1 MIPLT
6 IIRLFEN
13 GRPRRPQFVGNRGST
28 RSHCSSVIAS
38 NRDFSFTPPVSRDPH
53 LTYRRHTLARRQV
66 IVSGCGNQGY
76 EPTVC
81 NPTRHPRRSRPVSP
95 HGAEVNRVEASTRD
109 KVTAPRRKT
118 GPQPQWPTPTGET
131 TSAHQTSSEHQLTRT
146 SSKDCTTCRTTA
158 AGSSE
163 AMMARTIATPA
174 TPVAA
179 KAGTSA
185 TWTSPI
191 ATTGRLLAP
200 TKAGYP

>member
-1 MIPLT
+1 M
-6 IIRLFEN
+6 
-13 GRPRRPQFVGNRGST
+13 
-28 RSHCSSVIAS
+28 
-38 NRDFSFTPPVSRDPH
+38 
-53 LTYRRHTLARRQV
+53 
-66 IVSGCGNQGY
+66 
-76 EPTVC
+76 
-81 NPTRHPRRSRPVSP
+81 
-95 HGAEVNRVEASTRD
+95 NRVEASTRD
-109 KVTAPRRKT
+109 KVTAPQRKRDRNLNAYAN
-118 GPQPQWPTPTGET
+118 GET
-131 TSAHQTSSEHQLTRT
+131 TSAHQTASEHQLTRT